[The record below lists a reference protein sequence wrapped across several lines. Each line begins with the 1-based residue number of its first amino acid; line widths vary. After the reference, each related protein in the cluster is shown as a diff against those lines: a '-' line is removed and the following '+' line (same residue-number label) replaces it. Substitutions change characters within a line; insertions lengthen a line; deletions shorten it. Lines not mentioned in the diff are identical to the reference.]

1 MPRLSARVRDLI
13 SRSDRPVTVS
23 AVSAWEIAIKRW
35 VGKLAF
41 TGPIRAAVAK
51 SGFTELLI
59 NADDAELAGD
69 LDWDHKNPFDRM
81 LIAQCLT
88 RALSLVAAD
97 EVLGRRRDVPVVWA
111 G

>member
-1 MPRLSARVRDLI
+1 M
-13 SRSDRPVTVS
+13 VS
-23 AVSAWEIAIKRW
+23 AVSAWEIAIKRRI
-35 VGKLAF
+35 GKLAF

-51 SGFTELLI
+51 AGFAELLI

-69 LDWDHKNPFDRM
+69 LDWDHKDPFDRM

-88 RALSLVAAD
+88 RALTLVTAD
-97 EVLGRRRDVPVVWA
+97 EILGRRRDVPVVWA